1 MVGAA
6 IALVI
11 GAVLVTMMLTGGKL
25 WNSSEASVEAQEE
38 ARRALTNMSRELRE
52 AAPTTV
58 TVFGGGSV
66 IVFQV
71 VLGINPGG
79 TCPTT
84 GVVCNG
90 ARDVNG
96 LPNQGGQI
104 EYLLNPGVPG
114 QLLRQVFLVGGATP
128 PPNQVLATRVTVVNF
143 TTEGSPLKVVNATLT
158 TQAQESGGV
167 QHRVLNA
174 TTRIRLRNAPP

>member
-25 WNSSEASVEAQEE
+25 WSSSEASVEAQEE

-52 AAPTTV
+52 AGP
-58 TVFGGGSV
+58 GSV
-66 IVFQV
+66 TSGANQLNFDVI
-71 VLGINPGG
+71 LGFNMPGCG
-79 TCPTT
+79 SPLGT
-84 GVVCNG
+84 GVCRG
-90 ARDVNG
+90 ARDSAG
-96 LPNQGGQI
+96 
-104 EYLLNPGVPG
+104 NPQPG
-114 QLLRQVFLVGGATP
+114 WSVRYTYQVSPANRLVRQVLNAASAPQIT
-128 PPNQVLATRVTVVNF
+128 QVLATRVTGATF
-143 TTEGSPLKVVNATLT
+143 TPSGSPVNVVTVTLT

-174 TTRIRLRNAPP
+174 TTRISLRNAP